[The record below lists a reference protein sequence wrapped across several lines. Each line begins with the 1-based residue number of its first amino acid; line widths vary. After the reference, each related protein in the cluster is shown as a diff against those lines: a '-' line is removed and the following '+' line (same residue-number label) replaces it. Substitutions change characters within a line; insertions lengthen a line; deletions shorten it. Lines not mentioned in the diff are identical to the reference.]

1 MLRIVACAVLI
12 AGCAQ
17 LSAEP
22 GNGKAAKETRQVSGF
37 TAVELSG
44 ALVADIT
51 LGATTAVEVTGDENL
66 LPLLVTE
73 VKGDTLKVHTTK
85 SVRPKLALAVH
96 VVLPALKQV
105 AMSGSC
111 KATLAQVTGD
121 KLALELSG
129 SSALEASGAV
139 RELAVDMSG
148 SGEVHA
154 AGLAAEAVKVGV
166 SGSGTVEVAAASTLD
181 VHVSGSAT
189 VLYHGHPKVTK
200 SVSGSA
206 TIEAR

>member
-1 MLRIVACAVLI
+1 MIRLVACVMLL
-12 AGCAQ
+12 AGCNV
-17 LSAEP
+17 LNAEP
-22 GNGKAAKETRQVSGF
+22 GNGKAAKQTRQVSGF

-51 LGATTAVEVTGDENL
+51 LGSTTSVEVTGDENL

-73 VKGDTLKVHTTK
+73 VKDGRLLVHTTK
-85 SVRPKLALAVH
+85 SVRPKLELAVH
-96 VVLPALKQV
+96 IVLPALQAV
-105 AMSGSC
+105 EMSGSC
-111 KATLAQVTGD
+111 KAKLAQVTGD

-129 SSALEASGAV
+129 SSALEASGTV
-139 RELAVDMSG
+139 RELSVEMSG

-206 TIEAR
+206 TIEER